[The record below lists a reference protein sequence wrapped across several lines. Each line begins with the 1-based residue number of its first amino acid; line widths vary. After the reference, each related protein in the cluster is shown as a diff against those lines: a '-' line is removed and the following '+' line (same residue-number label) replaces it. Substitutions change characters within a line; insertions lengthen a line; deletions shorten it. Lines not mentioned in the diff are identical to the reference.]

1 MLEDICSLP
10 ALFGILFFLAVVAVW
25 VLSLVVACR
34 LLTVVVPLVAEPR
47 ACSSHSFQALEHTR
61 ASLLHGMWD
70 LPSLGVKL
78 VSLALQ
84 DRVLSVDRQGSPWN
98 LILSE
103 FSIQMME
110 VPCVG
115 VCELSHV

>member
-1 MLEDICSLP
+1 M
-10 ALFGILFFLAVVAVW
+10 W
-25 VLSLVVACR
+25 VLSLVVVCR

-47 ACSSHSFQALEHTR
+47 ACSSRSSQALEHTR

-78 VSLALQ
+78 VSLQ
-84 DRVLSVDRQGSPWN
+84 GRVLSLDRQGSPWN